1 MGNTIISKKTLKFL
15 KDIQKNN
22 NREWYNKNKDYY
34 KEAHDNFKAFVADV
48 EIELNK
54 TDEIEKVK
62 HFRIY
67 RDVRFS
73 KDKTPY
79 NIHFSSSFTRAG
91 VHRRGGYYLRISAEG
106 NFILGGFFNPE
117 PKDMKLIRDQ
127 ISADPKPLRKI
138 LKSKKFASTFGTL
151 HGEQVKSA
159 PRGYSKEDPAIDLL
173 RYKQLLAHREISN
186 QIVTSDKFKKEV
198 VNTFKAMRPF
208 FDYMSDIL
216 THDLNGLPLYR

>member
-1 MGNTIISKKTLKFL
+1 MPNTIIQKKTLKFL

-22 NREWYNKNKDYY
+22 SREWFHANKDYY
-34 KEAHDNFKAFVADV
+34 KTAHDNFKAFAS
-48 EIELNK
+48 ELETELNK
-54 TDEIEKVK
+54 TDVIEKVK

-79 NIHFSSSFTRAG
+79 NHHFSVSFSRAG
-91 VHRRGGYYLRISAEG
+91 VDRRGGYYLRISAEG
-106 NFILGGFFNPE
+106 NFIVGGFFNPE

-127 ISADPKPLRKI
+127 ISADDKPLRKI
-138 LKSKKFASTFGTL
+138 LKSKKFKDNFGML

-159 PRGYSKEDPAIDLL
+159 PRGFSKEDPAIDLL
-173 RYKQLLAHREISN
+173 RYKQLLAHKTITN
-186 QIVTSDKFKKEV
+186 KLVTSGEFKKEV

-208 FDYMSDIL
+208 FDYMTDIL
-216 THDLNGLPLYR
+216 THDLNGLPLYK